1 MLKKLLIL
9 LAVILVTGMTLTLVG
24 LYAKF
29 DPNIPGM
36 NIKVNLHQILDG
48 KFHDYFPSKDY
59 THTLFDNTDYLNKI
73 NDVFKKLRWVAISGA
88 IIFFIG
94 IPVLISTVF
103 LLIKKLIFKK

>member
-9 LAVILVTGMTLTLVG
+9 LAVILVIGMTLTLVG

-48 KFHDYFPSKDY
+48 KFHNKYFNFKDD
-59 THTLFDNTDYLNKI
+59 THTLFDNTDYLNEI
-73 NDVFKKLRWVAISGA
+73 NNVFKKLR
-88 IIFFIG
+88 
-94 IPVLISTVF
+94 
-103 LLIKKLIFKK
+103 